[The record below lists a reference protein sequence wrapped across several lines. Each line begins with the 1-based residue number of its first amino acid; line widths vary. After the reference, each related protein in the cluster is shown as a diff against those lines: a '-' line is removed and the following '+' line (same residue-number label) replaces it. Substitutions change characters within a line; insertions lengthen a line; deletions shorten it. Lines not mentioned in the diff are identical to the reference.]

1 MTQIEVEFNYEGK
14 IINIQSKTDEKMEEI
29 IKRFS
34 SKIGKK
40 KKNYISYIMVICS
53 MKI

>member
-14 IINIQSKTDEKMEEI
+14 KIIIQSKTDEKKEDI

-40 KKNYISYIMVICS
+40 KRRIIFLI
-53 MKI
+53 